1 MTNPQKVAAI
11 VNPSAAGGQTAR
23 RWPELKSLLERA
35 LGPVTSRFTDSP
47 GAGILIARE
56 LLREGYG
63 LLIAVG
69 GDGTINEVANGFFEH
84 DRNVWPE
91 SRLGI
96 LPLGTGGDF
105 RRTLG
110 IPRNPVEAVK
120 IFSEGLPL
128 QIDVGK
134 VNYQATNG
142 TLQSRYFVNMVSFG
156 MGGHVAARAKNS
168 LRRFGGKAA
177 FLWATLVTF
186 LSYRGK
192 QVKLKIAPDSAETDY
207 LITNV
212 AVGNGQFHGGGM
224 RPCPTAA
231 LDDGLFEV
239 TVIDYAGAL
248 ELLSSMPVLYS
259 GEIYKHPKVHHLRTS
274 KLSADSAVVTK
285 IEVDG
290 EALGKLPV
298 EISLLP
304 RQLPVLVAC
313 ASPLLSL
320 SKNFQAE

>member
-1 MTNPQKVAAI
+1 MTKPPKIAAI
-11 VNPSAAGGQTAR
+11 VNPRAAGGETAR
-23 RWPELKSLLERA
+23 RWPEIKNLLEHA

-47 GAGILIARE
+47 GAGIPIARE
-56 LLREGYG
+56 LLRDGYS
-63 LLIAVG
+63 LLVAVG
-69 GDGTINEVANGFFEH
+69 GDGTINEVANGFFERDH
-84 DRNVWPE
+84 IVRPE

-110 IPRNPVEAVK
+110 IPRNPAEAVK
-120 IFSEGLPL
+120 VLSEGLPL
-128 QIDVGK
+128 LIDVGK
-134 VNYQATNG
+134 ASYQASDG
-142 TLQSRYFVNMVSFG
+142 TSQSRYFVNMVSFG

-192 QVKLKIAPDSAETDY
+192 QIKLKVAPDPAEVEC

-224 RPCPTAA
+224 RPCPTAV

-239 TVIDYAGAL
+239 TVIDYAGTL
-248 ELLSSMPVLYS
+248 ELLGSMPVLYS
-259 GEIYKHPKVHHLRTS
+259 GEIYKHPKARHLRAS
-274 KLSADSAVVTK
+274 KLSADSAVVTE

-290 EALGKLPV
+290 EPLGRLPL

-304 RQLPVLVAC
+304 RQLPVLVDS
-313 ASPLLSL
+313 ASPMLSL
-320 SKNFQAE
+320 TQNFQAE